1 MEISLYVS
9 DQYLRDVDICRG
21 MYQRDRLLFML
32 ALMPVSSLL
41 NQSGKGFQVT
51 ATLPKLSHLLYLD
64 DLELYAKN
72 RNELESLLH
81 TVRIFS
87 SSIGME
93 FGLNKCATV
102 SIERGKFVSGE
113 DITLP
118 SNEMVSALDMS
129 QLYQTKKLMDDVSL
143 NACKVIIVLFVK

>member
-1 MEISLYVS
+1 M
-9 DQYLRDVDICRG
+9 DICRG
-21 MYQRDRLLFML
+21 IYQGDSLSPLLFVL

-51 ATLPKLSHLLYLD
+51 ASLPKSSHLLYLD
-64 DLELYAKN
+64 DLKLYVVN

-102 SIERGKFVSGE
+102 FIECGKFV
-113 DITLP
+113 ITLP
-118 SNEMVSALDMS
+118 RNEMVSTLDMS
-129 QLYQTKKLMDDVSL
+129 ICD
-143 NACKVIIVLFVK
+143 CP